1 MRTKAYLKV
10 IAVTVLIT
18 LSVLA
23 MFSSV
28 AFAQLKLDTD
38 QNSVKIDVFYHGST
52 ISLSGA
58 TDPGADL
65 VIKITSPEGESKLRE
80 KGKVGFF
87 WMNTGELKF
96 KHVPNLYFLY
106 STKDTKDILS
116 PEEMNKHVIGYSSL
130 KEQVEISPIKK
141 DSERTKWFTEFVKF
155 KEESGLYGVSPKS
168 ISVTKKGSEERYN
181 INIDWPFQA
190 PPGHYT
196 ATVYE
201 IKNKKIVDKAET
213 SISVSQAGLVKTI
226 ANMASKNGA
235 LYGIVSIVIALL
247 VGFGISLIFKKS

>member
-1 MRTKAYLKV
+1 MRTKGYLKIIAV
-10 IAVTVLIT
+10 IAIA
-18 LSVLA
+18 LSVLSI
-23 MFSSV
+23 FSSV

-38 QNSVKIDVFYHGST
+38 QNRVKIDVFYHGST

-65 VIKITSPEGESKLRE
+65 AIKITSPEGESKLRE
-80 KGKVGFF
+80 KGRVGFF

-106 STKDTKDILS
+106 STKDIEDILS
-116 PEEMNKHVIGYSSL
+116 PEEMSKHIIGYSSL
-130 KEQVEISPIKK
+130 REQVEITPVKRDGEK
-141 DSERTKWFTEFVKF
+141 TKWFNEFVKF
-155 KEESGLYGVSPKS
+155 KEESGLYSVSPKS

-181 INIDWPFQA
+181 IDIDWPFQA

-235 LYGIVSIVIALL
+235 LYGIVSIVIALV